1 MKVCREVLGS
11 RLGIQRLSHGDEE
24 SEKRYAGELVT
35 ALSVDTPALPS
46 PFHHCAEC
54 RHELQIEVRL
64 HVHLRLY
71 KADSGNFNLV
81 CLLRAQSQFSVIVIG
96 IGFKHNYVRTRSKDC
111 LSILGPYLLVHR
123 GPRILRSCLGL
134 VSTR

>member
-1 MKVCREVLGS
+1 MVTKS
-11 RLGIQRLSHGDEE
+11 QRSGM
-24 SEKRYAGELVT
+24 AGELVT

-96 IGFKHNYVRTRSKDC
+96 IGFKHNYVLGVRTVRVFW
-111 LSILGPYLLVHR
+111 VH
-123 GPRILRSCLGL
+123 ISW
-134 VSTR
+134 STAAQEY

>member
-1 MKVCREVLGS
+1 MSDSAVHCLSTPGPTAVSLATPYISTMNEVCRGVLGS

-24 SEKRYAGELVT
+24 SEKRYTGELVT
-35 ALSVDTPALPS
+35 ALSVDPALPS
-46 PFHHCAEC
+46 PFHHRAEC

-71 KADSGNFNLV
+71 KADLGNFNLV

-96 IGFKHNYVRTRSKDC
+96 IGFKHNYVLGVRT
-111 LSILGPYLLVHR
+111 V
-123 GPRILRSCLGL
+123 
-134 VSTR
+134 